1 MQEIINHLQDQI
13 NRFGEI
19 NARLKTQEGFEQQIR
34 INEHYIET
42 YQNEIFDIE
51 LLRDGLITKDKLG
64 TARRFFNKVPEGFT
78 WGT

>member
-13 NRFGEI
+13 NNLGDI
-19 NARLKTQEGFEQQIR
+19 NARLKMQEGYEQQIR

-51 LLRDGLITKDKLG
+51 LLRDGLITQDKLG
-64 TARRFFNKVPEGFT
+64 TARRFFNKVHEGFT
-78 WGT
+78 YGT